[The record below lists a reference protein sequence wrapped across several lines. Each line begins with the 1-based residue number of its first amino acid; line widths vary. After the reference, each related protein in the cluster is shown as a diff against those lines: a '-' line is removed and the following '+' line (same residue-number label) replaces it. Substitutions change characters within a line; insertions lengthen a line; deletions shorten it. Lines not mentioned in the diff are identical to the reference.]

1 MLPYNSGIF
10 YQNMQRI
17 SEISCN
23 NNSQLDQI
31 YLSLKYEFD
40 IKEKIS
46 KTELKLD
53 LLKNHIE

>member
-1 MLPYNSGIF
+1 
-10 YQNMQRI
+10 MQRI

-40 IKEKIS
+40 MKEKIS